1 MLLIFVLVDSSTPN
15 ATRIRMYRRN
25 ERVCVCARTFREG
38 ERVRKRDKERDCV
51 RARDNIML
59 ERKAVEEGQR
69 ERESEPPR
77 GPRVLKCRAL
87 LCISRKICS
96 YVRANCAKGSVSLFF
111 FTRLVP
117 FSSSLSR
124 PLSPS
129 NSVCFSIFAIAA
141 PSVQL
146 PLAFSRCSQYLSL
159 SLFLRSFARVP
170 WERERERGD
179 TGEHLPTIYFLYWI
193 SALSKW
199 LSLVTSER
207 KCSRYADRDSSLI
220 YGALCPRCN
229 LLELSITR
237 VRVQCMYYV
246 EATNDFHWNFVSRG
260 GWNCRDGKG
269 ERGIGEGGG
278 WEWRSWRKKW
288 IQFEEKRFDVALND
302 VLLWKFFFSS
312 PFFFFFFFFLLPSLP
327 LACVALPDRS
337 SRNAIS
343 LVQRLSFGENEDV
356 VKHLGMIYLSLD
368 HDAPGSTNVPPFF
381 YLFSLSLVSVEKK
394 FM

>member
-96 YVRANCAKGSVSLFF
+96 YVRANCAKGSVSLSLSLARLSFF

-117 FSSSLSR
+117 FSSSLCR

-159 SLFLRSFARVP
+159 FL
-170 WERERERGD
+170 
-179 TGEHLPTIYFLYWI
+179 
-193 SALSKW
+193 
-199 LSLVTSER
+199 
-207 KCSRYADRDSSLI
+207 
-220 YGALCPRCN
+220 
-229 LLELSITR
+229 
-237 VRVQCMYYV
+237 
-246 EATNDFHWNFVSRG
+246 FVS
-260 GWNCRDGKG
+260 
-269 ERGIGEGGG
+269 
-278 WEWRSWRKKW
+278 S
-288 IQFEEKRFDVALND
+288 
-302 VLLWKFFFSS
+302 FF
-312 PFFFFFFFFLLPSLP
+312 
-327 LACVALPDRS
+327 CIR
-337 SRNAIS
+337 
-343 LVQRLSFGENEDV
+343 
-356 VKHLGMIYLSLD
+356 
-368 HDAPGSTNVPPFF
+368 AP
-381 YLFSLSLVSVEKK
+381 
-394 FM
+394 